1 MEGVPDKDRNPMSQ
15 YAVGLRLRDLRLAL
29 GYTQEF
35 MADLVGLS
43 SPSGWTNYELGNTMI
58 PPDKAAKVCI
68 LSGCNF
74 NFIYAGE
81 IAGLPHNLMVQI
93 RSHKKAP

>member
-1 MEGVPDKDRNPMSQ
+1 MSQ
-15 YAVGLRLRDLRLAL
+15 KAVGSRLRDLRIAL

-43 SPSGWTNYELGNTMI
+43 SPSGWTNYELGDTMI
-58 PPDKAAKVCI
+58 PPDKAAKVCV

-81 IAGLPHNLMVQI
+81 IAGLPYSLLTQI
-93 RSHKKAP
+93 RNMKKAP